1 VLFVA
6 TVHGVCLS
14 AIALV
19 VRWVGREVMGWCREL
34 SSTDSCDRFW
44 VYALPVQ
51 THAQSTVLVYA
62 AVAPLFM
69 HWSMPET
76 PETEPGTEPVSAHA
90 HIQTCFFQV
99 LILTTALFL
108 DALFFAVIWTPY
120 FLL

>member
-1 VLFVA
+1 MVSGAVLDRLVRPFL
-6 TVHGVCLS
+6 GVRTAS
-14 AIALV
+14 ADP
-19 VRWVGREVMGWCREL
+19 RPG
-34 SSTDSCDRFW
+34 
-44 VYALPVQ
+44 
-51 THAQSTVLVYA
+51 TVLVYA